1 MVCDGENA
9 HICSFR
15 SYPGNLVP
23 KFRITRCHKESWS
36 DGCETHSQPNTNT
49 KPAKVHLD
57 LTRISPQVKIRL
69 PLFEE
74 LKSKH
79 KPQRKTDG
87 IAE

>member
-1 MVCDGENA
+1 
-9 HICSFR
+9 
-15 SYPGNLVP
+15 
-23 KFRITRCHKESWS
+23 
-36 DGCETHSQPNTNT
+36 
-49 KPAKVHLD
+49 VHLD